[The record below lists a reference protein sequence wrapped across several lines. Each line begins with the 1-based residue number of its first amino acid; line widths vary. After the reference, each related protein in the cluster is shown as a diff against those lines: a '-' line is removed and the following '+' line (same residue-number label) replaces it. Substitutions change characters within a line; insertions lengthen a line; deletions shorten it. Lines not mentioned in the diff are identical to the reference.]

1 LKINPYLTD
10 YSSKRKAELESL
22 LKNMNNH
29 AQLLKD
35 KETEVDSKLKKLYE
49 GFDNEWAERNEKM
62 EELEKHIENHN
73 SAEIVRHIKEHWIN
87 KITKH
92 KKDLSEYLIS
102 KNTELTE
109 CKDDLCKQKVQKIID
124 WIKKTNDNMDQII
137 SFFQKKME
145 EYMDKE
151 DIKIMEG
158 VDDSEDDEVMKSDK
172 KNQNESIK
180 AMDEFLGDS
189 DNSNIKPINVE
200 DNLESLISNDF
211 TDETIGLEEDYE
223 GVYPRPSN

>member
-62 EELEKHIENHN
+62 EELDKHIENHN
-73 SAEIVRHIKEHWIN
+73 SAETVRHIKEHWIN

-151 DIKIMEG
+151 DIKIMEE

-172 KNQNESIK
+172 KNQNEAIK
-180 AMDEFLGDS
+180 AMNEFLVDS
-189 DNSNIKPINVE
+189 DNNDIKPINVE
-200 DNLESLISNDF
+200 DNLESVISNDF

-223 GVYPRPSN
+223 GVYPRSTN

>member
-1 LKINPYLTD
+1 
-10 YSSKRKAELESL
+10 
-22 LKNMNNH
+22 MG
-29 AQLLKD
+29 
-35 KETEVDSKLKKLYE
+35 KLKKLYE

-189 DNSNIKPINVE
+189 DNNNIKPINVE

-223 GVYPRPSN
+223 GVYPRSTN